1 MGRMFLVIAT
11 VFPALFLGGCIF
23 PAAAP
28 SGTAVEFG
36 AQASFQYHLVPL
48 TKETA
53 DILATEEP
61 EGFGNA
67 FRDRKPP
74 TAIKFGVGDSVNVT
88 IFESASGGL
97 FVPIEAGV
105 RPGNFVSL
113 PEQVVDNSGNIT
125 VPYAGVVRAAGRTNV
140 EVQREIVKKISNRAI
155 EPQAIVTLAQQ
166 RTNLVSVIGEVN
178 APARFPVA
186 PAGAGD
192 RIMDALTRAG
202 GIKSQGYETWVI
214 LERDKRRAT
223 IPFVNL
229 VSYPSNNIYL
239 QPGDQIYVFRDPQR
253 FVAFGATGEQGDFP
267 FDAWRLSL
275 AEAVGKAHGLLDT
288 QADPGSVFL
297 LRRLPRKIAA
307 ALGADLAQFPTEPL
321 IPVVFRI
328 SFQDPSGYF
337 LATQVLMRNQDLIF
351 IANAQSVEVTKF
363 LQLVNLAVSAGS
375 NGGIGAW
382 YISHVG
388 M

>member
-1 MGRMFLVIAT
+1 M
-11 VFPALFLGGCIF
+11 
-23 PAAAP
+23 
-28 SGTAVEFG
+28 
-36 AQASFQYHLVPL
+36 
-48 TKETA
+48 
-53 DILATEEP
+53 
-61 EGFGNA
+61 
-67 FRDRKPP
+67 
-74 TAIKFGVGDSVNVT
+74 NVT
-88 IFESASGGL
+88 IFEFASGGL

-253 FVAFGATGEQGDFP
+253 FVAFGATGNRVTF
-267 FDAWRLSL
+267 LS
-275 AEAVGKAHGLLDT
+275 T
-288 QADPGSVFL
+288 
-297 LRRLPRKIAA
+297 
-307 ALGADLAQFPTEPL
+307 LG
-321 IPVVFRI
+321 V
-328 SFQDPSGYF
+328 
-337 LATQVLMRNQDLIF
+337 
-351 IANAQSVEVTKF
+351 
-363 LQLVNLAVSAGS
+363 
-375 NGGIGAW
+375 
-382 YISHVG
+382 
-388 M
+388 